1 MHNGD
6 LRRRQKEKVVLDRGK
21 VSAKGRNQEVFEKS
35 ALYRELMTANYA
47 EPSVNNDFVIQKD
60 NDGDDGGYVN
70 DADSSQ
76 TVNSKIK

>member
-1 MHNGD
+1 MQLAD
-6 LRRRQKEKVVLDRGK
+6 QVVVLDKGK
-21 VSAKGRNQEVFEKS
+21 VSAKGRNHEVFEKS

-47 EPSVNNDFVIQKD
+47 EPSVNNDFIIQK
-60 NDGDDGGYVN
+60 NDKGDDGGYIN